1 VHIQTTTL
9 QTDKPIVLSFTD
21 KPITAWGGLSLL
33 TGYAARIRLPE
44 RLRQSLPFATTSPN
58 ATPPADILLA
68 FMAGVLTGARRLSH
82 TAVLRHDEV
91 IRQLFGL
98 RRFASDITMARFF
111 KKFHR
116 RHIEEVFSP
125 LRAWVLGIMTPAGSY
140 TLDLDSSIFE
150 RYGKQEGAV
159 LGYNPKK
166 HRRPSHHPLFASLA
180 ENEAVVNAWLRS
192 GNTASVTGATEFL
205 AEALAAMPACASV
218 GVVRGDSGFDSG
230 KFFDFLEERRIN
242 YAVCGRFTR
251 GVKREIA
258 GVRQWRTLDA
268 DTEVAEVFFQAK
280 AWSRG
285 RRLVLIRQRN
295 REKDFIRGREL
306 FDDKAWKYQGIFTD
320 LPWAPEEVWRF
331 YRKRATL
338 ETKIRELK
346 WDYGID
352 GFCMKKFFA
361 TEAAFQAVCL
371 TYNLMQQ
378 FQKELGF
385 RTKRTLGVVRMMV
398 LSCGAELGR
407 AGRKLVL
414 RLSVSGGRRKLFEEY
429 SQRIF
434 HWEGGNCASVSSG

>member
-1 VHIQTTTL
+1 MHIQTTTL
-9 QTDKPIVLSFTD
+9 QTRKPIAITFTD
-21 KPITAWGGLSLL
+21 KPITAWGGMSLL
-33 TGYAARIRLPE
+33 AGYAARIRLPE
-44 RLRQSLPFATTSPN
+44 RLRQALPFNTTSPN

-82 TAVLRHDEV
+82 TEVLRHDEV

-98 RRFASDITMARFF
+98 RRFACDITMARFF
-111 KKFHR
+111 KRFGR
-116 RHIEEVFSP
+116 RQIEEVFSP
-125 LRAWVLGIMTPAGSY
+125 LRNWVLAMMTPAGSY

-166 HRRPSHHPLFASLA
+166 HRRPSHHPLIASLA

-205 AEALAAMPACASV
+205 TEALAAMPAGASV

-230 KFFDFLEERRIN
+230 KFFDFLEERRLN

-251 GVKREIA
+251 GVKRMIA
-258 GVRQWRTLDA
+258 GVGVWRALDA
-268 DTEVAEVFFQAK
+268 DTEVSEIVFQAK
-280 AWSRG
+280 SWSRG

-295 REKDFIRGREL
+295 RERDFVRGREL
-306 FDDKAWKYQGIFTD
+306 FDDPAWKYQGIFTD
-320 LPWAPEEVWRF
+320 LPWPPEEVWRF

-385 RTKRTLGVVRMMV
+385 RTKRTLGVIRMMV
-398 LSCGAELGR
+398 FSCGAELGR

-414 RLSVSGGRRKLFEEY
+414 RLSAAGGRRKLFEEY
-429 SQRIF
+429 SARIF
-434 HWEGGNCASVSSG
+434 HWEGGNCASVGSG